1 MGPMSRHGVT
11 RRSLILVGSS
21 HWQRWVELAAPYRS
35 NSIRVGCRTTDFGPS
50 SLVGEVMAYQDVAG
64 PLSVKYSV
72 TPADG
77 LRWCVPR
84 DTPQRSIAPEATPE
98 QQTDRWNHAGRDDA
112 SGWASFG
119 RCAQIGAR
127 RQLRGPVTFA
137 SGCRT
142 TVFEPIVPPSLGTA
156 ARARFGLGLSFPR
169 EGAGRDRRSEGN
181 LLNRCAVCQNHACRG
196 AGRRA
201 GSSLGK
207 MRWRLLQRTGGDS
220 RPATPSARVPPV
232 VVYDIVTCLLRGAA
246 SGVVVAGGNSST
258 ASVRRESRLSWRLDA
273 CRSPFGGGGRIR
285 SPGACSRAA
294 TSCENQKI
302 CACRGLDA
310 ANGSLGNRRN
320 SSRRL
325 ESFSSAA
332 TPRATIRRSQRQR
345 ATSPYGR
352 SGVLTPPSGTRS
364 KRWSWRSV
372 PSLGRCDATPCAPDK
387 PAVPLLGGRVEAL
400 RSDGTQLRR
409 RRRRDPPGSVSPPDS
424 NGPMDSVEGPGSP
437 RSQLYHSTRRTR
449 EGGAVSAG

>member
-220 RPATPSARVPPV
+220 RPATPSARVPLSWCTTSSRAFFGGRRAASLLLGATPV
-232 VVYDIVTCLLRGAA
+232 RPVSEGSHACRGAWMRA
-246 SGVVVAGGNSST
+246 EALSGA
-258 ASVRRESRLSWRLDA
+258 A
-273 CRSPFGGGGRIR
+273 GRIR

-352 SGVLTPPSGTRS
+352 SGVLTPPSGDVIQALVLALRPLP
-364 KRWSWRSV
+364 REVRCDALCARQAGRA
-372 PSLGRCDATPCAPDK
+372 SLGRQGGGAAQRRHPATPKAAP
-387 PAVPLLGGRVEAL
+387 
-400 RSDGTQLRR
+400 
-409 RRRRDPPGSVSPPDS
+409 
-424 NGPMDSVEGPGSP
+424 
-437 RSQLYHSTRRTR
+437 
-449 EGGAVSAG
+449 